1 MMRLGKLLYISL
13 LLTII
18 VSPKVRAQDP
28 SFSQF
33 YNARLYLNPA
43 FAGTE
48 EDIIVSA
55 TYRSQWN
62 QLQGGYQSNQVTGVL
77 PIRIEKGIQ
86 PRGHIGGLGV
96 SVYQDQ
102 AGPNGSFRNVGGNI
116 TFGYDLP
123 LDNKRTQHLVF
134 GLQTGFGQRSITP
147 EGYQWGSTYNPSTG
161 QFDGTSSGVLLNDK
175 AYFDVSG
182 GVLWQYAPDRKN
194 VYYEKSTH
202 YGKRLSTFEGASLG
216 VAAYHLNSPETS
228 VLIDGGDPL
237 PVLIK
242 SHGSVVLGIAERL
255 FVSGS
260 GVALFQG
267 EANQINVGSFLT
279 YRRASFRTQEET
291 MLRVGGWYRLQ
302 DAYVATAE
310 IQHAGFHLGFSYD
323 MNTTAINAI
332 SNPLT
337 TYEIFA
343 AFRFGQRG
351 NRRLVY

>member
-1 MMRLGKLLYISL
+1 MIKLRKLLYISL
-13 LLTII
+13 LLG
-18 VSPKVRAQDP
+18 VVLNQSAQAQDP

-48 EDIIVSA
+48 ENVIVSA
-55 TYRSQWN
+55 TYRTQWN
-62 QLQGGYQSNQVTGVL
+62 QLDGSYLSNQVTGVL

-102 AGPNGSFRNVGGNI
+102 AGPNGSFRNVGGSL

-123 LDNKRTQHLVF
+123 MNVKRTQHLVF

-147 EGYQWGSTYNPSTG
+147 EGYQWGSTYNPATG
-161 QFDGTSSGVLLNDK
+161 QFDGTSGGLLINDK

-202 YGKRLSTFEGASLG
+202 YGKRLTAFEGASLG
-216 VAAYHLNSPETS
+216 VSAYHLNSPETS
-228 VLIDGGDPL
+228 ILVEGNDPL
-237 PVLIK
+237 PVLFK
-242 SHGSVVLGIAERL
+242 SHGSIVLGVAERL
-255 FVSGS
+255 FISGS
-260 GVALFQG
+260 AVALLQG
-267 EANQINVGSFLT
+267 EAKQMNVGSFLT
-279 YRRASFRTQEET
+279 YRLASLHSMEQT
-291 MLRVGGWYRLQ
+291 MLRLGGWYRFQ

-310 IQHAGFHLGFSYD
+310 IQLPNFHLGFSYD

-343 AFRFGQRG
+343 AFRMNKRG
-351 NRRLVY
+351 NLRLVY